1 VVPLEV
7 FVVVYCIVVASRCR
21 RRGRGDILLQTK
33 NQKKEKETVHNLKQE
48 EEKGYDSPEKKT
60 SNN

>member
-1 VVPLEV
+1 MQEEEEEEIFP
-7 FVVVYCIVVASRCR
+7 C
-21 RRGRGDILLQTK
+21 
-33 NQKKEKETVHNLKQE
+33 KKEIVHNLKQE

>member
-1 VVPLEV
+1 MPEK
-7 FVVVYCIVVASRCR
+7 RKR
-21 RRGRGDILLQTK
+21 RYSPANK
-33 NQKKEKETVHNLKQE
+33 KPKKEKETVHNLKQE